1 MAANHVLQTA
11 VPPLML
17 EREGELAA
25 LEAMLGA
32 AYGGNGRV
40 VVVEGSAG
48 IGKTR
53 LLAEA
58 RVRAAAAGFVTLA
71 ARGGELEGD
80 FAFGIVRQLFE
91 GPLAAAPA
99 EVRADLLTGAAAL
112 ADPLLAA
119 APESA
124 SHEGAE
130 SSFAML
136 HGLYWLA
143 ANFASRTP
151 TLLVVDDVHWADEP
165 SLRWLLYLARR
176 LEGLPLLVLVG
187 TRPPEQANIP
197 KLVAELLADP
207 LGAVMRPAVLSRE
220 AAAALARER
229 LGDEPA
235 AAFSAAL
242 ATGSGGNPLYLVAL
256 LDAVWRL
263 GLAPTAEHASHVLE
277 LGPRAI
283 SHGISTRLGH
293 LPADAT
299 HLLRAAAIL
308 GDRTD
313 LPLAAALAGIDSAAA
328 VTSAGA
334 LVGADLLRHENPLEF
349 THPVVRTAVLG
360 SMSADERTRG
370 HRHAAELLLARD
382 APPEQAATYL
392 VRTIPV
398 GDGFVVAT
406 LRRAAER
413 SFAQGAPEAAVA
425 YLRRALAEP
434 PAAADRAEVLG
445 ELGLAETHT
454 DPIAA
459 AGHLRQAI
467 DGLDD
472 PARRTQAVLAYAH
485 TLNLFGRQVSESA
498 ELLRETSERLGE
510 DDAELADRVD
520 GYLITSCRYDV
531 EQYPTAAA
539 VWTRRRDGEGERGL
553 GTGLLL
559 IMGSIEEALRGESL
573 ERTVDF
579 ARRALA
585 SDVLESEDRMY
596 LASALAAL
604 VMAGM
609 VDEALAGISTVI
621 AAARRS
627 GDRLVVAGHQLWR
640 GLAHYEAGELLRAEE
655 DLILEPTPF
664 WQASTP
670 LTYRAAFLT
679 QVLLERGQFDEA
691 QKLAAGTAL
700 DDVQDVH
707 RIHFRYARG
716 RLRLESG
723 APENALAEFLE
734 AGAVAESVD
743 IHNPAFVPWRSQAAL
758 AMHRLGREREAR
770 ELAREELALSR
781 LWGAPR
787 TVGVSLH
794 ALGLVQGGKPGE
806 RLLREAV
813 DVLAPSPAR
822 LEHARA
828 LVDLGAALRRNNNR
842 SEARQ
847 LLREGVDHAQQCAA
861 AALVHRGNEELAATG
876 AHPRTVLLSGV
887 DALTASERRVAHL
900 AAAGDS
906 NKDIA
911 QALFVT
917 VKTVEIHLTRIYRKL
932 DISSRRQLERALG
945 EPAAAAAEP
954 AATPTP
960 TA

>member
-1 MAANHVLQTA
+1 MAANQLPQTA
-11 VPPLML
+11 PLLML
-17 EREGELAA
+17 ERDGELDA
-25 LEAMLGA
+25 LQAMLHA
-32 AYGGNGRV
+32 AHGGDGRL

-58 RVRAAAAGFVTLA
+58 RVRAGAAGFVTLA
-71 ARGGELEGD
+71 ARGGELEGE

-91 GPLAAAPA
+91 GPLAAAPP
-99 EVRADLLTGAAAL
+99 EIRADLLTGAAAL
-112 ADPLLAA
+112 AAPLLASE
-119 APESA
+119 PVSA
-124 SHEGAE
+124 SHDGAE

-143 ANFASRTP
+143 ANFAARTP
-151 TLLVVDDVHWADEP
+151 TLFVVDDLHWADEP
-165 SLRWLLYLARR
+165 SLRWLLFLARR
-176 LEGLPLLVLVG
+176 LEGLPLLLLVG
-187 TRPPEQANIP
+187 TRPPEQANLP
-197 KLVAELLADP
+197 KLVAELLGDP
-207 LGAVMRPAVLSRE
+207 VGAVMRPAVLSRG
-220 AAAALARER
+220 AAAALACER

-256 LDAVWRL
+256 LDAVWQQR
-263 GLAPTAEHASHVLE
+263 LAPTAEHAPRVLE

-293 LPADAT
+293 LAADAS

-328 VTSAGA
+328 VASAGA
-334 LVGADLLRHENPLEF
+334 LVGADLLRQENPLEF
-349 THPVVRTAVLG
+349 THPVVRTAVLEI
-360 SMSADERTRG
+360 MSADERTRE
-370 HRHAAELLLARD
+370 HRRAAELLLARG
-382 APPEQAATYL
+382 APPEHAATYL

-413 SFAQGAPEAAVA
+413 SFAQGATEAAVA
-425 YLRRALAEP
+425 YLRRALEEP
-434 PAAADRAEVLG
+434 PDAADRREILG

-454 DPIAA
+454 DPRAA

-472 PARRTQAVLAYAH
+472 PARRTEAVLAYAH

-498 ELLRETSERLGE
+498 ELLRETSESLG
-510 DDAELADRVD
+510 DDDPQLADRID
-520 GYLITSCRYDV
+520 AHLIIACRY
-531 EQYPTAAA
+531 ERELYPIAAA
-539 VWTRRRDGEGERGL
+539 EWARRRDREGERGL

-559 IMGSIEEALRGESL
+559 VVGSIEEALQGESL
-573 ERTVDF
+573 ERAVDF

-585 SDVLESEDRMY
+585 GHVLESEDRMY
-596 LASALAAL
+596 LTSALATLA
-604 VMAGM
+604 MAGM

-621 AAARRS
+621 AAAQRS
-627 GDRLVVAGHQLWR
+627 GDRLVVTGHELWR
-640 GLAHYEAGELLRAEE
+640 GLVHYESGELLLAEE
-655 DLILEPTPF
+655 DLVLEPTPF

-670 LTYRAAFLT
+670 LAYRAAFLT
-679 QVLLERGQFDEA
+679 QILLERGQLDEA
-691 QKLAAGTAL
+691 ERLTAATAL

-707 RIHFRYARG
+707 RLHFTYARG
-716 RLRLESG
+716 RLRLESD
-723 APENALAEFLE
+723 APEDALAEFLE

-758 AMHRLGREREAR
+758 ALHRLGREGEAR

-781 LWGAPR
+781 RWSAPR
-787 TVGVSLH
+787 TVGVSLR

-813 DVLAPSPAR
+813 GVLARSPAR

-828 LVDLGAALRRNNNR
+828 LVDLGAALRRTNNR
-842 SEARQ
+842 SEARH
-847 LLREGVDHAQQCAA
+847 LLREGVEYAHRCGAT
-861 AALVHRGNEELAATG
+861 ALVQRGNEELAATG

-900 AAAGDS
+900 AAAEHS

-945 EPAAAAAEP
+945 EPTAAAAEP
-954 AATPTP
+954 AAAPTP